1 MEAVISPIILYAMIV
16 LGALGVLLS
25 LPRARANFALP
36 GFLIGA
42 TAGGVVLLALA
53 SKAVA
58 EGGGGLPNLYFYLF
72 GFVALASGLRMIT
85 HPKPVYSAL
94 YFIMTIL
101 ATCGLFLIL
110 SAVFM
115 AAALVIIYAGAIL
128 ITYLFVI
135 MLATQSPTEEMV
147 EEQPVFDRVARE
159 PVLATISGFLLLAM
173 LSTMLAKG
181 VPMLVTPSATNADEI
196 LAQFPH
202 DIEKALRHRTT
213 MGDEGGI
220 LPTET
225 LARSVNEDGTPGEF
239 VIDVANRTVLVQVD
253 AEGGATRTV
262 AWPEDLELGHV
273 QAVGYELIKGHPGAI
288 EIAGVILLMAMVGSV
303 VLARKHMQIDEDAKR
318 AQAQS
323 LASREGASS

>member
-1 MEAVISPIILYAMIV
+1 VEAVISPIILYAMIV

-36 GFLIGA
+36 GILIGA
-42 TAGGVVLLALA
+42 TAGGVVLVALA

-58 EGGGGLPNLYFYLF
+58 DGGGGLPNLYFYLF
-72 GFVALASGLRMIT
+72 GFVALASSLRMIT
-85 HPKPVYSAL
+85 HPRPVYSAL

-135 MLATQSPTEEMV
+135 MLAQQSPTEDMV
-147 EEQPVFDRVARE
+147 EEQPAFDRVARE

-173 LSTMLAKG
+173 LSTMMARG
-181 VPMLVTPSATNADEI
+181 VPTLVAPEAVNSDEL

-202 DIEKALRHRTT
+202 NIEKSLRHRHT
-213 MGDEGGI
+213 MGDGGGI
-220 LPTET
+220 LPTESF
-225 LARSVNEDGTPGEF
+225 ARSVNEDGSLGEF
-239 VIDVANRTVLVQVD
+239 IIDADNRTVLVQVD
-253 AEGGATRTV
+253 AEGGARRTV
-262 AWPEDLELGHV
+262 TWPEEVQLGPV
-273 QAVGYELIKGHPGAI
+273 QGVGYELIKAQPGSI

-318 AQAQS
+318 SQAQGLTGS
-323 LASREGASS
+323 EGASS